1 VVFTVEAAVEP
12 AAAAADAF
20 VVIKSAVAG
29 AGVRTVGSHGS
40 VPLSLPLSLYLSLA
54 TGITAHPGMVGISSV
69 KVAAVAVEPTAT
81 AAVVVGAVI
90 MIKATPAAAAVG
102 RRSRGAS
109 TIVQCTRPPVD
120 KRGHDLW
127 LTGYMQTFYDK
138 VRETT

>member
-40 VPLSLPLSLYLSLA
+40 VPLSLPLSLYPSLA

-69 KVAAVAVEPTAT
+69 KVAAVAVEPT